1 MAQWNLWQAE
11 DPTHQDLMPM
21 VCLHREKISGVLLQ
35 WARTK
40 ESHYKNKESIYMK
53 LTGKEETLILCMTK
67 YKGILRVKLH
77 KVIGYWISTVLSKI
91 IKGLTNVNDSYL
103 LSTIKYMWCKSK
115 AITMVKNYSLIITW
129 YQRLVF

>member
-1 MAQWNLWQAE
+1 
-11 DPTHQDLMPM
+11 
-21 VCLHREKISGVLLQ
+21 
-35 WARTK
+35 
-40 ESHYKNKESIYMK
+40 
-53 LTGKEETLILCMTK
+53 MTK